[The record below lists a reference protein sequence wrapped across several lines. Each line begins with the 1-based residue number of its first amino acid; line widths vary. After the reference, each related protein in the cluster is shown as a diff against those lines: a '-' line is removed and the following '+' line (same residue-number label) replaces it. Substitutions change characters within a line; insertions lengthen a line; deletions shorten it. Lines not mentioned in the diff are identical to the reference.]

1 MAQLADARN
10 LKFRS
15 ERNAGSSPVRGI
27 KEKIMRYLL
36 SMAGVFV
43 IMFFIQVN
51 MNLAVSDIV
60 IQTTWLSSVIF
71 LCSAKIIGAI
81 EGRKS

>member
-1 MAQLADARN
+1 
-10 LKFRS
+10 
-15 ERNAGSSPVRGI
+15 
-27 KEKIMRYLL
+27 MRYLL